1 MRQSII
7 AFSVAITALG
17 PIAVAAQSPRAGEE
31 QKTTGTHNQAAA
43 ACADMMTGHGVSQ
56 EDGTA
61 MREFMQSDKAPRMMS
76 QMMKMARQMG
86 NGDVTA
92 GMTKMMD
99 MMGSGNGGSMM
110 GGRGG
115 MMNQDPSS
123 SPPTRE
129 R

>member
-7 AFSVAITALG
+7 AFSVALTALG
-17 PIAVAAQSPRAGEE
+17 PIAVAAQSPQAGEE
-31 QKTTGTHNQAAA
+31 RKTTGTQNQAAA
-43 ACADMMTGHGVSQ
+43 ACADMMTGRGVSE
-56 EDGTA
+56 EDGKA
-61 MREFMQSDKAPRMMS
+61 MREFMQSDKAPPMMT

-99 MMGSGNGGSMM
+99 MMGSG
-110 GGRGG
+110 RGG
-115 MMNQDPSS
+115 MMNQHPSS

>member
-7 AFSVAITALG
+7 AFSVAPTALG
-17 PIAVAAQSPRAGEE
+17 PIAVAAQSPQAGEE
-31 QKTTGTHNQAAA
+31 RKTTGTQNQAAA
-43 ACADMMTGHGVSQ
+43 AWADMMTGRGVSE
-56 EDGTA
+56 EDGKV
-61 MREFMQSDKAPRMMS
+61 MREFMQSDKAPRMMT

-99 MMGSGNGGSMM
+99 MMG
-110 GGRGG
+110 GRGG
-115 MMNQDPSS
+115 MMNQHPSS